1 MKTMAKFEK
10 ETRHR
15 LYVFIKKKTVDSA
28 KCGTTARTH
37 DAFCPPTHAWRVN
50 CPFNCP
56 IHSPST
62 SMTHHC
68 PISAQIGLVITNHVR
83 EFHYGFD
90 QYFHCFCF
98 IPPWVPFIIP
108 RKAFKGTCL
117 HNDWIAKVR
126 SSSFHRG
133 KKGQSHWKIIFFC
146 DMKTEIQDGQIA
158 LTPYKRIQFYIQL
171 FSLLFSLRRQET
183 QIAYARKRHSSINK
197 FHTF

>member
-28 KCGTTARTH
+28 KCGTTARAH
-37 DAFCPPTHAWRVN
+37 DTLCPPTHAWRVN
-50 CPFNCP
+50 
-56 IHSPST
+56 
-62 SMTHHC
+62 C

-83 EFHYGFD
+83 VFYYGFD

-98 IPPWVPFIIP
+98 ITPWVPFIIP
-108 RKAFKGTCL
+108 KKAFKGTCL
-117 HNDWIAKVR
+117 HNDWIAKIR
-126 SSSFHRG
+126 SSTSHRG
-133 KKGQSHWKIIFFC
+133 KKEQSHWKIIFFC

-158 LTPYKRIQFYIQL
+158 LMPHKRMQFYIQL

>member
-1 MKTMAKFEK
+1 MKTMTKFEK

-28 KCGTTARTH
+28 KCGTTARAH

-117 HNDWIAKVR
+117 HNDWIAKIR
-126 SSSFHRG
+126 SSTFHRG
-133 KKGQSHWKIIFFC
+133 KKGQSHWKIIFFFV
-146 DMKTEIQDGQIA
+146 IW
-158 LTPYKRIQFYIQL
+158 KRK
-171 FSLLFSLRRQET
+171 SKMDKSHLRLIKEYGST
-183 QIAYARKRHSSINK
+183 FNSSAYF
-197 FHTF
+197 FHWEDKKHR

>member
-15 LYVFIKKKTVDSA
+15 LYVFIKKKLLTRRNAEQQRAHMTRSVHLHMHDVLTVPLIVLYA
-28 KCGTTARTH
+28 VQVQ
-37 DAFCPPTHAWRVN
+37 AWRV
-50 CPFNCP
+50 
-56 IHSPST
+56 
-62 SMTHHC
+62 HC
-68 PISAQIGLVITNHVR
+68 PISAQIGLVRTNHVR
-83 EFHYGFD
+83 EFYYGFD

-98 IPPWVPFIIP
+98 ITPWVPFIIP

-117 HNDWIAKVR
+117 HNDWIAKIR
-126 SSSFHRG
+126 SSTSHRG

-158 LTPYKRIQFYIQL
+158 LMPHKRMQFYIQL